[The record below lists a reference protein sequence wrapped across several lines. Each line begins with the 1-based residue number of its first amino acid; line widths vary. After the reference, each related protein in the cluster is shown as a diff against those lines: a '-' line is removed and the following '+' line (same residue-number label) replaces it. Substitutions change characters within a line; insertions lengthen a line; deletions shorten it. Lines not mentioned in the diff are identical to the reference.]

1 MNRSQKLEMELKNDL
16 ISEALR
22 IGYFIYTIDTTEMV
36 WNDQVYPLLQ
46 LSVDT
51 KQNKFD
57 HWFRR
62 IHAEEISF
70 VREEY
75 QRIIREKDSFDIRY
89 KLKSKEGFY
98 IDVRSKAK
106 VLLDDKGTP
115 EKIVGIIW
123 DISDEIKAFENAE
136 IEKMKMINIS
146 KMATLGEM
154 SSSIIHEIN
163 NPMAVILSNSEIIER
178 YAEGK
183 ITDLNILKK
192 SSASIKRM
200 NERIIRII
208 RSIQA
213 HTRDG
218 SNDSFSPSSLCSIF
232 QNVHDLTKPKFT
244 CLSTEITFSVP
255 EEQLKISCRSV
266 QIEQVLINLIN
277 NSIDAMEGQ
286 ENKWIK
292 VEHQPHKDH
301 VVISVTDS
309 GPGIPPDLQ
318 SKIMKPFF
326 TTKERGKGTGLG
338 LSISATIIN
347 EHKGEFNIDKSHPHT
362 RFLIKLPVVNN

>member
-1 MNRSQKLEMELKNDL
+1 MDPTRNMEMELKNDL

-36 WNDQVYPLLQ
+36 WNEQVYPLLQ
-46 LSVDT
+46 LPVDT
-51 KQNKFD
+51 TQNKFD

-62 IHAEEISF
+62 IHPEEIGF

-75 QRIIREKDSFDIRY
+75 QRIIREKNSFDIRY
-89 KLKSKEGFY
+89 KLKSKDGTY
-98 IDVRSKAK
+98 TDVRSKAK
-106 VLLDDKGTP
+106 VLLDANGLA
-115 EKIVGIIW
+115 EKVVGIIW

-136 IEKMKMINIS
+136 VEKLRMINIS

-178 YAEGK
+178 FAEGK
-183 ITDLNILKK
+183 ISDINILKK

-200 NERIIRII
+200 NERIIKII
-208 RSIQA
+208 KSIQA

-218 SNDSFSPSSLCSIF
+218 SNDSFCPSNLNSIF

-244 CLSTEITFSVP
+244 CLSIDIAFSAP
-255 EEQLKISCRSV
+255 EEKLKILCRSV

-277 NSIDAMEGQ
+277 NSIDAMEDL
-286 ENKWIK
+286 EEKWIK
-292 VEHQPHKDH
+292 VEHEIINDQ
-301 VVISVTDS
+301 VIISVTDS
-309 GPGIPPDLQ
+309 GPGIPAELQ
-318 SKIMKPFF
+318 GKILKPFF

-347 EHKGEFNIDKSHPHT
+347 EHKGEFIIDKNHPHT
-362 RFLIKLPVVNN
+362 RFLIKLPIGHS

>member
-1 MNRSQKLEMELKNDL
+1 MDPSRNLEIELKNDL
-16 ISEALR
+16 ISEALC
-22 IGYFIYTIDTTEMV
+22 IGCFIYTIDSTEMV
-36 WNDQVYPLLQ
+36 WNEQVYHLLQ
-46 LSVDT
+46 LPKDSS
-51 KQNKFD
+51 QNKFD

-62 IHAEEISF
+62 IHAEEIGF

-75 QRIIREKDSFDIRY
+75 QRIIREKNSFDIRY
-89 KLKSKEGFY
+89 KFKSVNGNY
-98 IDVRSKAK
+98 TDVRSKAK
-106 VLLDDKGTP
+106 VLLNAQGMA

-123 DISDEIKAFENAE
+123 DISEDIKAFEDAE
-136 IEKMKMINIS
+136 LEKVRMINTS

-178 YAEGK
+178 FADGK
-183 ITDLNILKK
+183 ITDINTLKK
-192 SSASIKRM
+192 SCASIKRM

-208 RSIQA
+208 RSVQA

-218 SNDSFSPSSLCSIF
+218 SNDSFSPSSLGGIF
-232 QNVHDLTKPKFT
+232 QNVQELTRPKFI
-244 CLSTEITFSVP
+244 CNSVEITFTAP
-255 EEQLKISCRSV
+255 EEKIKISCRSV

-277 NSIDAMEGQ
+277 NSIDAIEKLQ
-286 ENKWIK
+286 EKWIK
-292 VEHQPHKDH
+292 IDHQIQKDY

-309 GPGIPPDLQ
+309 GTGIPEELHG
-318 SKIMKPFF
+318 KIMKPFF

-347 EHKGEFNIDKSHPHT
+347 EHKGEFHIDGKSPHT
-362 RFLIKLPVVNN
+362 RFLIKLPLA